1 MGAGLAKAL
10 KGHPKQERFRLDKCI
25 GQGGMGTVYK
35 AYDVLLDRTVAVK
48 ILHSTLAVNDEA
60 VQFFKREVQLA
71 SSVSHPNVLRVFDF
85 GEMHGAKLI
94 SMAYVDSPNL
104 REIIRRAGRLSW
116 VQSVNYGV
124 QICSGLEAAHAA
136 GVIHRDL
143 KPQNILVD
151 SEDRVYVADFGLAK
165 ALGEDQSLVS
175 RIGQRPG
182 TPCYMSPEQCLGLP
196 VDQRTDVFSFGA
208 VLHAMLTG
216 EPPLAGDATENA
228 GWREVILDQAKLAES
243 GAPGALLQVVRRCLR
258 YGPED
263 RYPEV
268 ADIMAELRPLSE
280 KSGHAC
286 PGEVIHLERPR
297 RIRWPSVW
305 PRALAALLALVAILL
320 LWVSFR
326 GTRLGAPSL
335 STSAGPKAP
344 AKPETSPDS
353 QVSALLAYQQGKE
366 LLENWKSVS
375 DLRSSIAL
383 LESAA
388 SRAPEF
394 SAAHAGIVTASL
406 LLYRQ
411 TEDVQWLDRASR
423 AAQTA
428 QAVDAG
434 AVHSKIAAAEMHTAR
449 GRYRDAVTVL
459 ERVVA
464 EQEGPDQAYRLLAQA
479 YLRLDAPLEAIRC
492 SQKAVDV
499 NPYSWRNHHALA
511 VTYYSVQRL
520 REAETAFRRALT
532 LNPEAYGAVNNLG
545 AICLRTGRFEEAISF
560 LETSLRL
567 MPAPETYSNVG
578 TLYFLTG
585 RYQLAAMA
593 FEKAVSMRPKS
604 ELLIGNLGWAYQ
616 LAGRQN
622 EATRMLLRAIELARS
637 HLKVDPADRAA
648 KRRLVL
654 YYAKSEGLPAAEEI
668 LTELRAEAPEDRDFL
683 YTQAVVQM
691 LRGTTGAAVKS
702 LELALQ
708 AGYPATLAFA
718 DPAWRPLREEDRFR
732 ALRER
737 HRVQ

>member
-1 MGAGLAKAL
+1 MAKAL

-48 ILHSTLAVNDEA
+48 ILHATLAVNDEA

-71 SSVSHPNVLRVFDF
+71 STVSHPNVLRVFDF

-175 RIGQRPG
+175 QIGQRPG

-216 EPPLAGDATENA
+216 EPPLAGGATENA

-286 PGEVIHLERPR
+286 PGEAIHLDRPR

-305 PRALAALLALVAILL
+305 PRALAALLALVAIVL

-326 GTRLGAPSL
+326 GTRRGAPSL
-335 STSAGPKAP
+335 STSAGPKVP

-353 QVSALLAYQQGKE
+353 RVSAVLAYQQGKE

-383 LESAA
+383 LESAS

-394 SAAHAGIVTASL
+394 SAAHAGIVTSSL

-411 TEDVQWLDRASR
+411 TEEVQWLDRASR

-434 AVHSKIAAAEMHTAR
+434 AVHSKIAAAEMHMAR
-449 GRYRDAVTVL
+449 GRFRDAVTVL
-459 ERVVA
+459 EPVVA

-492 SQKAVDV
+492 SQKAVEV

-511 VTYYSVQRL
+511 VTYYSAQRL
-520 REAETAFRRALT
+520 REAETEFRRALT
-532 LNPEAYGAVNNLG
+532 LNPKAYGAVNNLG

-560 LETSLRL
+560 LELSLRL
-567 MPAPETYSNVG
+567 LPAPETYSNVG

-637 HLKVDPADRAA
+637 HLKVDPADRATR
-648 KRRLVL
+648 RRLVL
-654 YYAKSEGLPAAEEI
+654 YYAKSENLPAAEEI
-668 LTELRAEAPEDRDFL
+668 LTELRAEAPEDCDFL
-683 YTQAVVQM
+683 YTQAVVQVF
-691 LRGTTGAAVKS
+691 RGRTGAAVMS

-718 DPAWRPLREEDRFR
+718 DPAWRQLREEDRFH

-737 HRVQ
+737 YRVP